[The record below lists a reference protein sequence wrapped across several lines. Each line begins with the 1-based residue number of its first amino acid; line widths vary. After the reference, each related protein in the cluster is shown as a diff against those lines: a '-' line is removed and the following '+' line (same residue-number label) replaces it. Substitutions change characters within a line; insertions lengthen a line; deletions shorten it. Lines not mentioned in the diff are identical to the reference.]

1 MAQLLRPTCICY
13 ASAKGMKA
21 IYRIVPQR
29 PERASLQVRACSAH
43 KSCQLPRGYCSQQ
56 ASGSCMKANCGLY
69 PGGKVCQLTQ
79 LLTNVMS
86 GGSGLGSVLTGIST
100 HPHPAYSHGEK
111 RDQAGI
117 STASPETVG
126 KYDLCKRPGLV
137 FLG

>member
-1 MAQLLRPTCICY
+1 MLSSQILSTSTWGLFTAGILQLHE
-13 ASAKGMKA
+13 G
-21 IYRIVPQR
+21 
-29 PERASLQVRACSAH
+29 
-43 KSCQLPRGYCSQQ
+43 QLWTIPW
-56 ASGSCMKANCGLY
+56 
-69 PGGKVCQLTQ
+69 GKVCQLTQ